1 MYYKGIVIDINDKFA
16 IVMINSGEVIKIK
29 LKGKLSVGDTIM
41 FTEKDTVKDKNVSQF
56 KNKKLIIP
64 IVTAALIC
72 LIVTFNVTSKYIN
85 NILTPYA
92 LVTLDINPSIGLEVD
107 EENIVLNAKG
117 LNNDGNKINI
127 DELKGKSLNDA
138 TKILKDY
145 IENNKEIKNKD
156 SMIVG
161 FAFLNNKED
170 KTFEENVQNTIR
182 KNFNGVEIVYMH
194 GTKEDSKIA
203 TDKGISLGRYK
214 ADEEIEDDLEDQIE
228 SMSVD
233 ELIKLL
239 KKKGNPVYLN
249 EEIRDELEDRYEDL
263 NEKDDDEKDDK
274 SDKDDE
280 NEKDNDK
287 EENNRDDH

>member
-29 LKGKLSVGDTIM
+29 LKGKLCVGDTIM
-41 FTEKDTVKDKNVSQF
+41 FTEKDIVKDKKVSQF

-127 DELKGKSLNDA
+127 GELKGKSLNDA

-182 KNFNGVEIVYMH
+182 NNFNGIEIVYMH

-214 ADEEIEDDLEDQIE
+214 ADEEIEDDLEDQT
-228 SMSVD
+228 
-233 ELIKLL
+233 
-239 KKKGNPVYLN
+239 
-249 EEIRDELEDRYEDL
+249 EEIFPGVRRIVKKNKID
-263 NEKDDDEKDDK
+263 
-274 SDKDDE
+274 
-280 NEKDNDK
+280 
-287 EENNRDDH
+287 